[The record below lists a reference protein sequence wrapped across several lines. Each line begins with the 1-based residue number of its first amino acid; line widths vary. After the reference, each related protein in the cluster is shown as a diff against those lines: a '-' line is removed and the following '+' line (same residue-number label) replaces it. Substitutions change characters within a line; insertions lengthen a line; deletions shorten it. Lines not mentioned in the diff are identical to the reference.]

1 MSEDNTTPAEGPTE
15 APQAPSLGVNDLKV
29 MANIIEVVS
38 NRGAIRANEMAAVG
52 NVYNI
57 LMNFLIVKLIID
69 SQPKFTYCL
78 GVFSLN
84 LFPFPAAT
92 IITDEFIGKNLFFFK
107 NIYFLGK

>member
-57 LMNFLIVKLIID
+57 LMNFLIANGAVK
-69 SQPKFTYCL
+69 
-78 GVFSLN
+78 
-84 LFPFPAAT
+84 PAEEQTAEEKT
-92 IITDEFIGKNLFFFK
+92 EETPEVAEKQEEVSND
-107 NIYFLGK
+107 

>member
-57 LMNFLIVKLIID
+57 LMNFLIANGAVK
-69 SQPKFTYCL
+69 
-78 GVFSLN
+78 
-84 LFPFPAAT
+84 PAEEQTAEEKT
-92 IITDEFIGKNLFFFK
+92 QETPEVAEKQEEVSND
-107 NIYFLGK
+107 

>member
-1 MSEDNTTPAEGPTE
+1 MSEDNTMPQEGTTE

-57 LMNFLIVKLIID
+57 LMNFLIANGAVNLQK
-69 SQPKFTYCL
+69 QPSTEETAEE
-78 GVFSLN
+78 N
-84 LFPFPAAT
+84 
-92 IITDEFIGKNLFFFK
+92 TDETVKERGTFAENSEKGEASND
-107 NIYFLGK
+107 

>member
-1 MSEDNTTPAEGPTE
+1 MSEDNTTPTEGTTE

-57 LMNFLIVKLIID
+57 LMNFLIANGAVKPAEE
-69 SQPKFTYCL
+69 QPAEEK
-78 GVFSLN
+78 
-84 LFPFPAAT
+84 
-92 IITDEFIGKNLFFFK
+92 TDKTPEVAETQEEVSND
-107 NIYFLGK
+107 

>member
-1 MSEDNTTPAEGPTE
+1 MSEDNTTPAEGTTE

-57 LMNFLIVKLIID
+57 LMNFLIANGAVK
-69 SQPKFTYCL
+69 
-78 GVFSLN
+78 
-84 LFPFPAAT
+84 PAEENTAEEKT
-92 IITDEFIGKNLFFFK
+92 EETPEVAEKQEEVSND
-107 NIYFLGK
+107 

>member
-1 MSEDNTTPAEGPTE
+1 MSEDNTTPAEGTTE

-57 LMNFLIVKLIID
+57 LMNFLIANGAVK
-69 SQPKFTYCL
+69 
-78 GVFSLN
+78 
-84 LFPFPAAT
+84 PAEENTAEEKT
-92 IITDEFIGKNLFFFK
+92 EETSEVAEKQEEVSND
-107 NIYFLGK
+107 

>member
-15 APQAPSLGVNDLKV
+15 APQATSLGVNDVKV

-57 LMNFLIVKLIID
+57 LMNFLIANGAVK
-69 SQPKFTYCL
+69 
-78 GVFSLN
+78 
-84 LFPFPAAT
+84 PAEENTAEEKT
-92 IITDEFIGKNLFFFK
+92 QETPEVAEKQEEVSND
-107 NIYFLGK
+107 

>member
-1 MSEDNTTPAEGPTE
+1 MSEDKTTPAEGTTE

-57 LMNFLIVKLIID
+57 LMNFLIANGAVK
-69 SQPKFTYCL
+69 
-78 GVFSLN
+78 
-84 LFPFPAAT
+84 PAEENTAEEKT
-92 IITDEFIGKNLFFFK
+92 EETSEVAEKQEEVSND
-107 NIYFLGK
+107 

>member
-1 MSEDNTTPAEGPTE
+1 MSEDNTTPAEGTTE

-57 LMNFLIVKLIID
+57 LMNFLIANGAVK
-69 SQPKFTYCL
+69 
-78 GVFSLN
+78 
-84 LFPFPAAT
+84 PAEEQTAEEKT
-92 IITDEFIGKNLFFFK
+92 QETPEVAEKQEEVSND
-107 NIYFLGK
+107 

>member
-57 LMNFLIVKLIID
+57 LMNFLIANGAVK
-69 SQPKFTYCL
+69 
-78 GVFSLN
+78 
-84 LFPFPAAT
+84 PAEEKTQETPEVAEKQEEVSN
-92 IITDEFIGKNLFFFK
+92 D
-107 NIYFLGK
+107 

>member
-57 LMNFLIVKLIID
+57 LMNFLIANGAVK
-69 SQPKFTYCL
+69 
-78 GVFSLN
+78 
-84 LFPFPAAT
+84 PAEENTAEEKT
-92 IITDEFIGKNLFFFK
+92 EEPSEVAEKQEEVSNDYTCWKARR
-107 NIYFLGK
+107 

>member
-57 LMNFLIVKLIID
+57 LMNFLIANGAVK
-69 SQPKFTYCL
+69 
-78 GVFSLN
+78 
-84 LFPFPAAT
+84 PAEENTAEEKT
-92 IITDEFIGKNLFFFK
+92 EETSEVAEKQEEVSND
-107 NIYFLGK
+107 